1 MIIKFERG
9 LNMEENKIIT
19 MLDED
24 GEKVDF
30 ELIEII
36 ELNEN
41 RYALLAPIGEKDDAF
56 VYRIEIVDEKEQ
68 YISVEDEEEF
78 EIVTEAYETLFSEYD
93 LNWLKKLCSHIAF

>member
-1 MIIKFERG
+1 
-9 LNMEENKIIT
+9 MEENKIIT

-36 ELNEN
+36 ELDEN
-41 RYALLAPIGEKDDAF
+41 KYALLAPIGEEEDAF
-56 VYRIEIVDEKEQ
+56 VYKIEVVDGKEQ

-78 EIVTEAYETLFSEYD
+78 AKVLEEYESTFEE
-93 LNWLKKLCSHIAF
+93 